1 MAKIRFKFGNKTKRL
16 SVGALLIYLGIGV
29 LFLCIFWQ
37 FSYLMIGKSLDDE
50 DLIAHGHEKFTRST
64 INEAERG
71 DILDREGNVIA
82 SDMES
87 YRVALITDS
96 DYPNHV
102 NDPEAAAQKLSEVID
117 MEASEIE
124 TRISE
129 GVENEQFQVEFGS
142 QGRDI
147 SFNQKNELESSD
159 ISGLVFED
167 ETKRFY
173 PNGNFASHIVGY
185 AEQSEET
192 GGLNGQMGLERAY
205 DDVLS
210 GTDGSMDYTQ
220 DLWGHIVPNS
230 DDVKPPQDGADMKL
244 TIDSNIQL
252 YLEESLDSMDE
263 HFKPEELFGVVADA
277 ETGEIL
283 AGGQRPSFN
292 PRTREGFGNSWLNM
306 LYQYSFE
313 PGSTFKVFGLA
324 AAIAEGKYDPD
335 ETFESGSFDVNGHTI
350 YDWKP
355 EGWGEITYNEGMQY
369 SSNALMMILQDK
381 VGEDKMLDYY
391 QKFGFGKPTGS
402 EFPNEHSGVIA
413 WDNESQRKTTAFG
426 QSSTVTPIQMVQGMT
441 AILNGGQMKKPY
453 VVDEV
458 KDPNTGEMIHDGEET
473 VVRQAIPEEAADKT
487 QEEINT
493 LVGGSRDHNSQY
505 LLDEYEVAGK
515 SGTAQVIDS
524 ENGGYADGEYEFLTS
539 FMGYAPED
547 DPEVIVYYGIK
558 RASENKEETWDN
570 GVAHGFNPL
579 MERTLKYLE
588 VEDGEGGEGGE
599 GGEPVEV
606 GDYTGSGLNEAE
618 PLTNDSINT
627 IVIGDGEEITDHYP
641 KNDTLLPYDTFFV
654 KTDGAQLMPDL
665 TGLSKREALL
675 FGEFMGIE
683 VSVSGE
689 GYVNEQSV
697 SPGTEIAEDTSV
709 EFTLQSNDPN
719 D

>member
-1 MAKIRFKFGNKTKRL
+1 MAKIRFKFGSKTKRL

-50 DLIAHGHEKFTRST
+50 DLIAHGEERFSRSSV
-64 INEAERG
+64 NEAERG

-102 NDPEAAAQKLSEVID
+102 SDPEAAAEGLSQVID
-117 MEASEIE
+117 MESSEIE
-124 TRISE
+124 SRIND
-129 GVENEQFQVEFGS
+129 GIENGQFQVEFGRA
-142 QGRDI
+142 GRDI
-147 SFNQKNELESSD
+147 SFNQKNELEASD
-159 ISGLVFED
+159 IPGLVFES

-173 PNGNFASHIVGY
+173 PNGNFASHIVGH
-185 AEQSEET
+185 AERSQESGELE
-192 GGLNGQMGLERAY
+192 GQMGLERAY
-205 DDVLS
+205 NDILS
-210 GTDGSMDYTQ
+210 GTDGSVDYTQ
-220 DLWGHIVPNS
+220 DLWGYMVPNS
-230 DDVKPPQDGADMKL
+230 DNVEPARNGANMQL

-252 YLEESLDSMDE
+252 YLEESLDTMEE
-263 HFKPEELFGVVADA
+263 HFKPEELFAVVADA

-283 AGGQRPSFN
+283 AGGQRPAFN
-292 PRTREGFGNSWLNM
+292 PRTREGFGNSWMNK
-306 LYQYSFE
+306 LYQDSFE

-324 AAIAEGKYDPD
+324 AAIAEGEYNPD
-335 ETFESGSFDVNGHTI
+335 ETYESGSYDVNGHTI
-350 YDWKP
+350 NDWEP

-369 SSNALMMILQDK
+369 SSNALMMLLQDK

-391 QKFGFGKPTGS
+391 QKFGFGEPTGS
-402 EFPNEHSGVIA
+402 PFQNEPSGVIA
-413 WDNESQRKTTAFG
+413 WDNELQRKTTSFG
-426 QSSTVTPIQMVQGMT
+426 QTSTVTPIQMVQGMT
-441 AILNGGQMKKPY
+441 AILNGGQMKQPY

-458 KDPNTGEMIHDGEET
+458 KDPETGETVEDNEET
-473 VVRQAIPEEAADKT
+473 VVRQVIPEAAADRT

-515 SGTAQVIDS
+515 SGTAQVPDP
-524 ENGGYADGEYEFLTS
+524 ENGGYLDGAYEYMTS
-539 FMGYAPED
+539 FLGYAPED

-558 RASENKEETWDN
+558 RASENKAETWDN
-570 GVAHGFNPL
+570 GVARGFNPL

-588 VEDGEGGEGGE
+588 VEGGEDNQDGEA
-599 GGEPVEV
+599 VEV
-606 GDYTGSGLNEAE
+606 GDYTGSELSEAD
-618 PLTNDSINT
+618 PMTQDT
-627 IVIGDGEEITDHYP
+627 IDTVVVGDGEEITDHYP

-654 KTDGAQLMPDL
+654 KTDGDQLMPDL

-675 FGEFMGIE
+675 FGEFMDIE

-689 GYVNEQSV
+689 GYIHEQSV
-697 SPGTEIAEDTSV
+697 SPGTEISEDTSV
-709 EFTLQSNDPN
+709 EFTLQSNDPS